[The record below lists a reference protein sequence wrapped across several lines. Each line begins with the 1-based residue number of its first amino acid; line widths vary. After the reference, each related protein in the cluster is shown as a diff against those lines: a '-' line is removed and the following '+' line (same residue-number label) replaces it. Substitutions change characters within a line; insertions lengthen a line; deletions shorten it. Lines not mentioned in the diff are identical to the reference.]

1 MILNSFEKYMYLV
14 DIRLKIILFFACL
27 LGCTAELPEDVYIIS
42 RLVSY
47 EWGQRTNSSI
57 FQGRKTSGCLYYK
70 KQKGGKWQ
78 FSVFKREA
86 GCDQPNAFR
95 SAKDTLNV
103 IRFGPYRLFTG
114 NNKQLLDL
122 IYLIFHFRG
131 IRIQVQLSLQY
142 WDLRVTT
149 HENTNLSGVSD
160 FVNLPCHSLEKIVW
174 MKSILWTILSS

>member
-1 MILNSFEKYMYLV
+1 MPYSNFVQCQISQWFWIHLRSTYTLV

-27 LGCTAELPEDVYIIS
+27 LGGTAELPEDVYIIS

-95 SAKDTLNV
+95 SAKDTLNL
-103 IRFGPYRLFTG
+103 IRFGPYRFVLFLTEQAWSHG
-114 NNKQLLDL
+114 
-122 IYLIFHFRG
+122 
-131 IRIQVQLSLQY
+131 
-142 WDLRVTT
+142 DLRTRELGQDPS
-149 HENTNLSGVSD
+149 HVSMGD
-160 FVNLPCHSLEKIVW
+160 
-174 MKSILWTILSS
+174 